1 MNEQKHSYDD
11 ILIAPQTKQKL
22 NRQGKRFVTEDGQH
36 IYPIIFH
43 VPVLLPST
51 EAAVWHREL
60 VELIL
65 WEHPDEIEKIY
76 ANEKAWRKDP
86 KALYCQTIRRVIG
99 GKTEIQNAADRYA
112 AADTGMW
119 LPKKMKKTRISF
131 SSKVDFL
138 KYASAKNGKRRM
150 QTALHSIHKD
160 AYSYYGSLISDCHP
174 NKILELST
182 GAGTGTS
189 LAVSAIPD
197 DAQFFTT
204 DIDFACL
211 GSTVGIANFHR
222 KAVIPVC
229 ANFWYLPFR
238 NRSFDLVCTMN
249 GLDESREIQRTLSQV
264 RNMLKP
270 GGFFLVFS
278 RKNAYMRQRGILSE
292 FGFTEAETLEL
303 LHKCRMYSS
312 AEHLVELCALNGLEV
327 KSQKEFI
334 CESNLTWVVSRFQMV
349 DENRM

>member
-22 NRQGKRFVTEDGQH
+22 NRQRKRFVTEDGQH

-51 EAAVWHREL
+51 EATVWHREL

-86 KALYCQTIRRVIG
+86 NALYRQTIRRVIG
-99 GKTEIQNAADRYA
+99 GKAEIQKAVDRYS
-112 AADTGMW
+112 AADTGTW
-119 LPKKMKKTRISF
+119 LPKKTQKTRISF

-138 KYASAKNGKRRM
+138 KYTSARNGKRRM
-150 QTALHSIHKD
+150 QTALQSIHKD
-160 AYSYYGSLISDCHP
+160 AYSYYGSLVSDCHP
-174 NKILELST
+174 NNILELAT

-189 LAVSAIPD
+189 LAVSAMPD
-197 DAQFFTT
+197 NARLFTT

-211 GSTVGIANFHR
+211 GNAVGIATYHQ
-222 KAVIPVC
+222 KDVIPVC

-238 NRSFDLVCTMN
+238 NQSFDLVCTMN
-249 GLDESREIQRTLSQV
+249 GLDESREIQRTLAQV
-264 RNMLKP
+264 KDVLKP
-270 GGFFLVFS
+270 GGYLLVFS

-312 AEHLVELCALNGLEV
+312 AEHLVELCTSNGLEV
-327 KSQKEFI
+327 KGQKEFI
-334 CESNLTWVVSRFQMV
+334 CESNLTWVVSQFQMV
-349 DENRM
+349 ENKKM